1 MKKGNKKKQQ
11 KALKRRTEHK
21 QVRKQENVLQVL
33 SPLRYIRQARSYPIE
48 GCWVQQGWD
57 EGGLAVVVIAR
68 RQPNGNLVFGNYLV
82 DYYCLGLKD
91 TYFNADIP
99 RGEFQ
104 NDALPTMYRAAG
116 KPTKISLDLAHEIIY
131 GGIEYAKQFGFRP
144 HRDFAQSQ
152 SILDPPDAY
161 PRTGKVK
168 FGKDGKPFFVSGP
181 YDNVDAILR
190 QLARTAGEGNYHYM
204 MEMSQMPPDW
214 KLVERTEDEKD
225 TLDLSR
231 EGLSA
236 EAQQLLDELDINIGD
251 SVVVKPGV
259 LDSDT
264 GQDMV
269 GWQGR
274 ITDISPDEEDE
285 SAAGS
290 VIVGIE
296 WDSLTLKGM
305 PTRVIEHCENEGL
318 DWATMNLNIREVE
331 RSTPRDKPQDVV
343 KAKKRIEQQHVTGEA
358 DQDRRI
364 GHVLAEVD
372 AERDDELAAFDT
384 WDEYLTQHLI
394 FPFEAEVAEFQERG
408 PLQAGDRVH
417 VLRISTLEDLYGIL
431 VRLRARRGEY
441 DFPLCDLEVVDKAS
455 PNYQMVDDYAVWFAN
470 R

>member
-1 MKKGNKKKQQ
+1 MKKGDKKKQQ
-11 KALKRRTEHK
+11 KALKKRTERK
-21 QVRKQENVLQVL
+21 QARKQENLLQGL
-33 SPLRYIRQARSYPIE
+33 SPLRYVRQARNYPIE
-48 GCWVQQGWD
+48 GCWVQEDWD
-57 EGGLAVVVIAR
+57 EGGLAVIVIAR

-82 DYYCLGLKD
+82 DYYCLGVKD
-91 TYFNADIP
+91 TYFNADVP
-99 RGEFQ
+99 RSQFQ
-104 NDALPTMYRAAG
+104 NDALPTMYRATG
-116 KPTKISLDLAHEIIY
+116 KPIKISSDLAHEIIY
-131 GGIEYAKQFGFRP
+131 GSIEYAKQFGFRP
-144 HRDFAQSQ
+144 HRDFDRSQ
-152 SILDPPDAY
+152 SILDPPDAH
-161 PRTGKVK
+161 PRTGKAK

-225 TLDLSR
+225 NLDLSR

-236 EAQQLLDELDINIGD
+236 EAQQLLDELEMDIGD

-259 LDSDT
+259 LDPDT
-264 GQDMV
+264 GQDMA

-274 ITDISPDEEDE
+274 ITDISPDEENG
-285 SAAGS
+285 SAAG
-290 VIVGIE
+290 VIVSIE

-318 DWATMNLNIREVE
+318 DWATMNLNLREVE
-331 RSTPRDKPQDVV
+331 RSTPRDKPEDVV
-343 KAKKRIEQQHVTGEA
+343 KTKKQIGQQHVTGEA

-364 GHVLAEVD
+364 GQVLADLD
-372 AERDDELAAFDT
+372 AEDDLAAFDA
-384 WDEYLTQHLI
+384 WDEYLTQHLT
-394 FPFEAEVAEFQERG
+394 FPFEAEVAEFQERR

-417 VLRISTLEDLYGIL
+417 VLRISAVEDLYGIL

-441 DFPLCDLEVVDKAS
+441 DFPLCDLEVVDKVS